1 MNITWQQV
9 NRVLSNDILV
19 ELPAFRYFTYRIFCF
34 SQKTNKQT
42 NKHPQQNKSKAGGLL
57 LIKLLGS
64 LYVSG
69 EQPSYPSPKPALTLT
84 SHLGQNVRL
93 GEG

>member
-9 NRVLSNDILV
+9 NRVLSNGILV

-42 NKHPQQNKSKAGGLL
+42 ITHNKIKA
-57 LIKLLGS
+57 KREAF
-64 LYVSG
+64 Y
-69 EQPSYPSPKPALTLT
+69 
-84 SHLGQNVRL
+84 R
-93 GEG
+93 